1 MKINV
6 VVIGSGKMAEA
17 YVDVIQ
23 SFKNF
28 NILGVYSRNKKN
40 LEVFCKKKK
49 VNLINSY
56 KEINENKKNIHLL
69 IIAVTA
75 PNLLKVINITKSL
88 NCVRLLEKPLGIS
101 LIQAEKINKITKNK
115 KYFLALNRRMYES
128 TQFAKKKINKKKII
142 LVEDHIDFNLHK
154 QLGFKKK
161 QYKNFIFSHSIHLI
175 DYFNIF
181 AKGKITNIFK
191 SKLLV
196 NGKKLIYCII
206 EFSSGDIGIYS
217 CKYNSKQKWRVILF
231 EKNKRIKFQPLET
244 ANLES
249 RKKRIKFSPKR
260 FDRSFKPGIYNIIL
274 NLNYLFNKKK
284 FKLVSVKEGLEIMKL
299 IHNLHK

>member
-28 NILGVYSRNKKN
+28 NILGAYSRNQKN
-40 LEVFCKKKK
+40 LRSFCKKKK
-49 VNLINSY
+49 INLINNY
-56 KEINENKKNIHLL
+56 KEINESKKNIHLL

-75 PNLLKVINITKSL
+75 SNLLKVINFTKKL

-101 LIQAEKINKITKNK
+101 LKQAEKINKISKNK

-128 TQFAKKKINKKKII
+128 TQFAHKKINKQKII
-142 LVEDHIDFNLHK
+142 LVEDHINFNLLK

-181 AKGKITNIFK
+181 AIGKITNFSK
-191 SKLLV
+191 SKLFV
-196 NGKKLIYCII
+196 NNQKLIYCFI

-217 CKYNSKQKWRVILF
+217 CKYNSNEKWKVTLF
-231 EKNKRIKFQPLET
+231 QKNKKIKFQPLET
-244 ANLES
+244 ATLISKNNKTEFS
-249 RKKRIKFSPKR
+249 QKK
-260 FDRSFKPGIYNIIL
+260 FDKNFKPGIYNIIL
-274 NLNYLFNKKK
+274 NLNYLFDKKK
-284 FKLVSVKEGLEIMKL
+284 FKLVSVKQGLEIMKL

>member
-17 YVDVIQ
+17 YVDTIQ

-28 NILGVYSRNKKN
+28 NILGIYSRNQKN

-49 VNLINSY
+49 VNLINNY
-56 KEINENKKNIHLL
+56 KEIIEIKKNIHLL

-75 PNLLKVINITKSL
+75 SNLLKVINITKSL

-101 LIQAEKINKITKNK
+101 LVQAEKINKITKNK
-115 KYFLALNRRMYES
+115 KYFLVLNRRMYES
-128 TQFAKKKINKKKII
+128 TQFAQKKITKKKII
-142 LVEDHIDFNLHK
+142 LVEDHINFNLHK
-154 QLGFKKK
+154 QLGFNKKK
-161 QYKNFIFSHSIHLI
+161 YKNFIFSHSIHLI

-191 SKLLV
+191 SKLFV
-196 NGKKLIYCII
+196 NSHKLIYCLI

-217 CKYNSKQKWRVILF
+217 CKYNSKQKWKVILF

-244 ANLES
+244 ANLVS
-249 RKKRIKFSPKR
+249 RNNRIIFSPKR
-260 FDRSFKPGIYNIIL
+260 FDRNYKPGIYNIIL
-274 NLNYLFNKKK
+274 NLNYLFFKKK